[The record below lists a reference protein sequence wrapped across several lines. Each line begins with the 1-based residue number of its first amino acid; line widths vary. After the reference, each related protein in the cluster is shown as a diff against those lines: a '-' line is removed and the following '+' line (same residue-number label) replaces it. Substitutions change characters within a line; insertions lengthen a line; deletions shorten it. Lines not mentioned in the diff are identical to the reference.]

1 MEINGGRKEK
11 EKFQKFSFFFFFFQ
25 FFLLL
30 TYSAIN
36 FLLLSFFRLSS
47 VFSNFFNL
55 CLFQPLLLSF
65 STSLQLL
72 QKFRL
77 QLLQFLVQLLLF
89 FNILFNLFNFF
100 FNFFFS
106 LILLFSGNIIFSI
119 LIPIPKKPSMPLLLF
134 FLEHSTLS
142 LLIVKILFSSF
153 LSRFPSFSCCRADHS
168 FD

>member
-11 EKFQKFSFFFFFFQ
+11 EKFQKFSFFFSFFQ

-30 TYSAIN
+30 AYSAIN

-89 FNILFNLFNFF
+89 FNILFNLFNLFNFF
-100 FNFFFS
+100 FNFFFFPPKS
-106 LILLFSGNIIFSI
+106 FRKSSFPFFSGNIIFSI
-119 LIPIPKKPSMPLLLF
+119 LIPIPKNLLCPC
-134 FLEHSTLS
+134 SC
-142 LLIVKILFSSF
+142 SF
-153 LSRFPSFSCCRADHS
+153 
-168 FD
+168 